1 MTGFPGLLG
10 MKRRK
15 SAPERT
21 RCALTGSMKSKIK
34 ELIGKCEFC
43 GERVDLHQ
51 LDIHHID
58 EACNADGKSDKNV
71 PSNLIIICSYCHND
85 YHRGKLITKSEF
97 KAKVKKRS
105 KTVKSKLRAI
115 LRCRDIVVDKG
126 NDPFKFNMF

>member
-43 GERVDLHQ
+43 GEHVDLHQ

-58 EACNADGKSDKNV
+58 EACNADGTSDKNT
-71 PSNLIIICSYCHND
+71 PGNLIIICSHCHND
-85 YHRGKLITKSEF
+85 YHRAKLITKSQF

-105 KTVKSKLRAI
+105 KTIKSKLRAL
-115 LRCRDIVVDKG
+115 LRGRVMVVQRER
-126 NDPFKFNMF
+126 DPFKLEMF